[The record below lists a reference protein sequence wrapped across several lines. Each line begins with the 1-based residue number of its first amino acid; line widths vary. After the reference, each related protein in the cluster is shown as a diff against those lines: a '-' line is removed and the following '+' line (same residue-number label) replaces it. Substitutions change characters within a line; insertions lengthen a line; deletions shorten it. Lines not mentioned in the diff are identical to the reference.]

1 MSDTNTITEPGTLR
15 GLIAAQ
21 DGVPFGT
28 DDVLLLVLPLFE
40 HVAALHAQGM
50 VAALGPNSVILDPA
64 DKRARLAPP
73 RKASRAHS
81 TSMPSTGCSR
91 CPHRD

>member
-64 DKRARLAPP
+64 ARSACAAP
-73 RKASRAHS
+73 KASRAHS